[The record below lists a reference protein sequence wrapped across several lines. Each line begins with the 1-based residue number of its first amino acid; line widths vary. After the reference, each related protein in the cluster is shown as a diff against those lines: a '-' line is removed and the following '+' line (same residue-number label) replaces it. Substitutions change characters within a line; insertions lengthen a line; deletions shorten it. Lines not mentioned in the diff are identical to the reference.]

1 METSFKS
8 LRTMTGQDGID
19 LAPRSRKVSDSAVGE
34 ITDKVITIETKKWS
48 KNWLRYSREH
58 MIP

>member
-48 KNWLRYSREH
+48 KKIL
-58 MIP
+58 